1 MSGVD
6 SWGLAFG
13 LNPAVAIQKFGFH
26 FQLAGVRVLW
36 PNFLTM
42 KNIDM
47 KSLLIGGLL
56 ASTIFF
62 GVAATSPTDKW
73 DEDQRWEITI
83 VDSSKQ
89 KYSIAGGYEGQYERF
104 GKEWDDAAIG
114 AEPFAIRDKGVSTDI
129 FFRKRV
135 K

>member
-1 MSGVD
+1 
-6 SWGLAFG
+6 
-13 LNPAVAIQKFGFH
+13 
-26 FQLAGVRVLW
+26 
-36 PNFLTM
+36 M